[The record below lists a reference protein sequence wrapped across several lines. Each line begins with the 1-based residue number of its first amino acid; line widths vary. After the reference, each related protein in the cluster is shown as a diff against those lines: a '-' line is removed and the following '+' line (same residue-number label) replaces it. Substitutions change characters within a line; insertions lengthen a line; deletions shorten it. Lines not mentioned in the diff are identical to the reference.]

1 VNRIP
6 WLVQKAFTVA
16 NLKLAARLAT
26 GLSDMAKIKTP
37 ARAADI
43 EAITRVGDLAR
54 LLVSTRPQGGW
65 VDFCSMESVTDID
78 NAWWYKL
85 A

>member
-1 VNRIP
+1 
-6 WLVQKAFTVA
+6 LVQKAFTVA
-16 NLKLAARLAT
+16 KWKLAARLAA
-26 GLSDMAKIKTP
+26 GPSDMAKTKTP

-43 EAITRVGDLAR
+43 EAIIRVGDLAR
-54 LLVSTRPQGGW
+54 LLVSMRPQGGW
-65 VDFCSMESVTDID
+65 VDFFSIESVTGID

>member
-1 VNRIP
+1 
-6 WLVQKAFTVA
+6 
-16 NLKLAARLAT
+16 
-26 GLSDMAKIKTP
+26 MAKIKTP

-43 EAITRVGDLAR
+43 EAIIRVGDLAR